1 MIVLVS
7 KQMTEL
13 IIFAF
18 VNLLAAGLSGAAGGG
33 GGLISVPFMVILG
46 LSPATAIAT
55 AKFGGF
61 GISAGSSARF
71 FREKITD
78 RKTISMLSALAAL
91 GATVGSLLLVKYSG
105 AEQVLENVLGYM
117 ILLIG
122 IPLLYARNM
131 GLETKQKSTLMKV
144 IGVVLLTAGIMLQ
157 AALGAGVGSLQL
169 IVLMGFFGMTALTAS
184 ATRRAIQLVVATISL
199 FVFIIAGLVDY
210 KFGLVGLVTSF
221 VGGYIGAHIAVKK
234 GNKFIINIFAVTS
247 AAMALQLI
255 FG

>member
-1 MIVLVS
+1 MADL
-7 KQMTEL
+7 L
-13 IIFAF
+13 IFAL

-71 FREKITD
+71 FREKITT
-78 RKTISMLSALAAL
+78 RRTIVLFSLVAAL
-91 GATVGSLLLVKYSG
+91 GAVTGSLLLVRYSG
-105 AEQVLENVLGYM
+105 AEQALEKIMGYM
-117 ILLIG
+117 ILFLG

-131 GLETKQKSTLMKV
+131 GLETKEKSTLMKT
-144 IGVVLLTAGIMLQ
+144 IGVILLAAGIMLQ

-199 FVFIIAGLVDY
+199 FVFIVAGLVDY

-221 VGGYIGAHIAVKK
+221 VGGYLGAHIAVKK
-234 GNKFIINIFAVTS
+234 GNKFIVNIFAVTS
-247 AAMALQLI
+247 AVLALQLI